1 MALSANASWV
11 IQDMEAVGTKSM
23 IVLNSSV
30 IYKYALC
37 SHDTTNGEIKP
48 FDGTQADRKV
58 GWHMGDAVTGNS
70 SGARVKATICPGGF
84 IARNVTC
91 AGISNDATDYGDEVY
106 ATDDGTYTA
115 TDPGSGTVLGYILAD
130 ADRDTGK
137 ANIHFRNLNQV

>member
-23 IVLNSSV
+23 VVLNGSTL
-30 IYKYALC
+30 YKYALC

-48 FDGTQADRKV
+48 FDGTQTDRLV
-58 GWHMGDAVTGNS
+58 GWHMGDSVTGNS
-70 SGARVKATICPGGF
+70 SGARVKGTICPGGF
-84 IARNVTC
+84 IVRNLPM

-115 TDPGSGTVLGYILAD
+115 TDPTSGQVIGWIVADDQRDSGTATVYF
-130 ADRDTGK
+130 K
-137 ANIHFRNLNQV
+137 NLNQL